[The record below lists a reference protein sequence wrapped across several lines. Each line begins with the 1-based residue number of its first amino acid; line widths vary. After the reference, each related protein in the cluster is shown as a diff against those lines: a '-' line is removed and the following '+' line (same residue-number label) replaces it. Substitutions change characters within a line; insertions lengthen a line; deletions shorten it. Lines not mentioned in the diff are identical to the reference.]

1 LRLCKGIKLAKE
13 VAALDRNDV
22 VCVLMIVVGLLV
34 FLYGANYYVE
44 RVGWAGL
51 VLFIGGFVVHF
62 VLNGYEFLT
71 KKKESD

>member
-1 LRLCKGIKLAKE
+1 
-13 VAALDRNDV
+13 
-22 VCVLMIVVGLLV
+22 V

-71 KKKESD
+71 KKKDSD